1 MSFTQ
6 YIELKKR
13 ERVVIETKEAMRK
26 KGAISASALHA
37 ANAYVQRTYGVA
49 I

>member
-6 YIELKKR
+6 YMELKKR

-26 KGAISASALHA
+26 SGKISKAALHA
-37 ANAYVQRTYGVA
+37 ANAYVQRIYGVA

>member
-13 ERVVIETKEAMRK
+13 ERVVVETKEAMRK
-26 KGAISASALHA
+26 KGAVSASALHA
-37 ANAYVQRTYGVA
+37 ANQYVLKTYGVA